1 MTRRLD
7 DDPPTA
13 VEYERQAQAEEA
25 ARTCFACGH
34 VNAAHRASTEA
45 EQRAHAERDA
55 ARKATIRACDGH
67 RGHGET
73 GCGFSTSTWP
83 DVLCPMCGGAM
94 VDAPPEVVAKWY
106 PAERRP
112 VAGWHK
118 RSGSLWLRAGDYLA
132 QVEPGG
138 RWTLWIAPEGV
149 CCWIEKR
156 RGIEKGTA
164 AQLAAEDAL
173 AAVEA
178 EIAAVLR

>member
-34 VNAAHRASTEA
+34 VDTAHRARTEA
-45 EQRAHAERDA
+45 EQREHAARDA

-67 RGHGET
+67 RGHGEA
-73 GCGFSTSTWP
+73 GCGFGTSTWP
-83 DVLCPMCGGAM
+83 GGECPMCGGAM
-94 VDAPPEVVAKWY
+94 VDREAVK
-106 PAERRP
+106 AERRP
-112 VAGWHK
+112 VAGW
-118 RSGSLWLRAGDYLA
+118 RE
-132 QVEPGG
+132 VPGG
-138 RWTLWIAPEGV
+138 RWVLDGADGERLATVDAEPEGIY
-149 CCWIEKR
+149 WSIEIARSPAEVKNWKR
-156 RGIEKGTA
+156 AASVPA

-173 AAVEA
+173 RAVAA